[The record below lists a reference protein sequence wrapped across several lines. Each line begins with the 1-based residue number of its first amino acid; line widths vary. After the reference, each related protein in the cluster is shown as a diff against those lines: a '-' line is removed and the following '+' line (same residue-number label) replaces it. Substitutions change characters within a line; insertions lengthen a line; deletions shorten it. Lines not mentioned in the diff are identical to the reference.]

1 MRMTESEQVLTYR
14 LAQAEAEIREL
25 REKVT
30 QMERDAE
37 TRERARLKA
46 GIGALGTVVLTLFG
60 VLWGYR
66 SVIFK

>member
-1 MRMTESEQVLTYR
+1 MTESEQVLTYR
-14 LAQAEAEIREL
+14 LTQAEAEIQAL
-25 REKVT
+25 TVKVA

-37 TRERARLKA
+37 ARERARLKA